1 MASSPPPKDAHE
13 EALAFF
19 SDAHALNVEAMAQV
33 IAQTRLVSPKL
44 AAVLQQLDD
53 AWSTKLLRRAMGKY
67 RQQSSQT
74 ARIKDDIAR
83 LSDGCIGAFGE
94 ANRALLA
101 LSTRVTEQRSAL
113 TGHKAKARALE
124 RQLATLDDEN
134 ARLTKLA
141 RGLRTGRQRQQRE
154 QEQEKEQEQEQQTQT
169 QQEKKKNKKNAAL
182 MEEHEAVLERIHA
195 TMDTTFDELAK
206 GTSQRRRLLRKV
218 RERVATLQ
226 GAYTSAAK
234 KVRKHHP
241 AMASVGVQADVDAFL
256 REGAVAPPPLPNELP
271 LQGTHIP
278 KELRACME
286 HHPRARCVFG
296 LRELQRLCLEFLA
309 FAAAAGKGKQ
319 LKRAATRR
327 KLVGGQKQQKA
338 AAARAEAQ
346 ETVGCPFAF

>member
-1 MASSPPPKDAHE
+1 MASPPHPNDAHE

-67 RQQSSQT
+67 QQQSSQT

-94 ANRALLA
+94 ANRELLA
-101 LSTRVTEQRSAL
+101 LSTRVTQQRSAL

-141 RGLRTGRQRQQRE
+141 RGLRTGRQR
-154 QEQEKEQEQEQQTQT
+154 EQEQQ
-169 QQEKKKNKKNAAL
+169 QQQQQQQKSKKNNKNAAL
-182 MEEHEAVLERIHA
+182 LEEHEAVLERIHV

-206 GTSQRRRLLRKV
+206 GTSQRRRMLRKV
-218 RERVATLQ
+218 
-226 GAYTSAAK
+226 GA
-234 KVRKHHP
+234 
-241 AMASVGVQADVDAFL
+241 
-256 REGAVAPPPLPNELP
+256 GA
-271 LQGTHIP
+271 
-278 KELRACME
+278 
-286 HHPRARCVFG
+286 CVY
-296 LRELQRLCLEFLA
+296 A
-309 FAAAAGKGKQ
+309 HD
-319 LKRAATRR
+319 
-327 KLVGGQKQQKA
+327 
-338 AAARAEAQ
+338 
-346 ETVGCPFAF
+346 